1 MPHCYMHKQTG
12 NQTLIKIRNVNTR
25 LHEGPVFNTYKPNNE
40 KSKANVLYHGAI
52 EWNAIGAD
60 IRNLDYNHFK
70 SHQKQ
75 KLVKG
80 YLQG

>member
-1 MPHCYMHKQTG
+1 MHKQTG

-25 LHEGPVFNTYKPNNE
+25 LLEGPVYNTYKPNNE
-40 KSKANVLYHGAI
+40 KSKANVLYRGAI

-70 SHQKQ
+70 LHQKE